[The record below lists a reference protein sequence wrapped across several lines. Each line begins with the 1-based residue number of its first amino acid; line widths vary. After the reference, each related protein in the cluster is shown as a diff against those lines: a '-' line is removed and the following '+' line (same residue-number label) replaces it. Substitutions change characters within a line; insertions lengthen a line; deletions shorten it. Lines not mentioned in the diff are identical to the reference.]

1 MSVLK
6 KSALLKIVSVLV
18 SVIGFYLLIN
28 SPTLG
33 DDAASEYLRV
43 VMFGSMDTA
52 GFHIMKQSFIDAY
65 RLAGAILLGVGS
77 FYAFRLFSKS
87 DE

>member
-1 MSVLK
+1 MSILR
-6 KSALLKIVSVLV
+6 KSSLLKIISILV
-18 SVIGFYLLIN
+18 SIIGFYLLIK

-33 DDAASEYLRV
+33 DDAANEYVRV
-43 VMFGSMDTA
+43 DMFGSMDTA

-77 FYAFRLFSKS
+77 FYAFRFFSKS

>member
-1 MSVLK
+1 MK

-18 SVIGFYLLIN
+18 SVIGFYLLIK

-52 GFHIMKQSFIDAY
+52 GFQIMKQSFIDAY
-65 RLAGAILLGVGS
+65 RLAGAIMLGVGS
-77 FYAFRLFSKS
+77 FYAFRFFSKS